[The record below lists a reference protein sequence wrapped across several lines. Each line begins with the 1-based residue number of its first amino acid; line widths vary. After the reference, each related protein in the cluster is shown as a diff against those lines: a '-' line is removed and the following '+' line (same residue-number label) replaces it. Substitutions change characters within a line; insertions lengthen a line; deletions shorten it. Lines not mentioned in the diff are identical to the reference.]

1 MTFVQCKYYIACHII
16 IKQVISKFS
25 DIYYGQDLRS
35 FVVNGIPSIFS
46 NSELTKYMV
55 GSSNL
60 ESKKLK
66 WQGEHQ
72 FEIFKLDKLIRDA
85 FGI

>member
-1 MTFVQCKYYIACHII
+1 MQ
-16 IKQVISKFS
+16 
-25 DIYYGQDLRS
+25 DIRS
-35 FVVNGIPSIFS
+35 LVVNGIPSIFS

-60 ESKKLK
+60 ESKNLK

-72 FEIFKLDKLIRDA
+72 FGIFKLDKLIRDTFA
-85 FGI
+85 M